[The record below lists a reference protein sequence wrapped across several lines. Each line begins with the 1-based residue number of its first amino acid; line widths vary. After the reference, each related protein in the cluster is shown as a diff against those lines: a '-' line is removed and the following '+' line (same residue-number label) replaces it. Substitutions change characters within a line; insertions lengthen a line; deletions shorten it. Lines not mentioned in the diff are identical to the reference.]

1 MLLVIDNAFTKEKV
15 LYFAISSNFLSL
27 KCDSKTCSILLGIS
41 FNADITWSYLALSV
55 IFCHRNNANKIIQ
68 VICAVKAFVE
78 ATQISAPA
86 LVNNQ

>member
-1 MLLVIDNAFTKEKV
+1 
-15 LYFAISSNFLSL
+15 LYFAISSAIFFIS

-41 FNADITWSYLALSV
+41 FNADITWSYLAFVSHL
-55 IFCHRNNANKIIQ
+55 FCHRNNANKIIQ